1 MRENK
6 IRILHVAQAAGGV
19 DCYIRMLLKYLD
31 KEKFE
36 NIMVCSQDFRKEDY
50 NRLADH
56 FEQIEMTRAIGV
68 NDLKVIKAVR
78 KLIKKYNPDIVYAHS
93 SKAGAVARVANI
105 GIKNYCIYNPHGWAF
120 NMKCSAKKKAMYTAI
135 EKVAALFCDKIICI
149 SDAEEKSAL
158 EKKICREE
166 KLQVILNGVDIEAYE
181 NGVHGTVTRRDLDI
195 PKDAFVVGMVGRI
208 CPQKAPDIFVR
219 MANQVRNK
227 VPNAHFII
235 VGNGN
240 QEAEIRKYAEKNGFS
255 DSLHITGWVD
265 NPMNYVE
272 LFDVA
277 CLLSRWEG
285 WLIVLTVVMCGSW
298 MLISGGRIAI
308 IRLLI
313 SIVLCM
319 ALKTSTKRKIA
330 KLFSNIRFVA
340 VFAVACAAFV
350 YLTVLKGFEPL
361 FNIYSDFAIQPKMFQ
376 YWGKEIAGQYAYGAA
391 SLFGFIYPF
400 LYLIKNLFGLSKLPL
415 GSNVYANI
423 DKTFNDWITLGTYYR
438 CNAYSSCFWYL
449 YYDGRTI
456 GIIIGM
462 LLWGIFCKSIFS
474 RMLECFDKKHIS
486 IYILMMIGVIYSFTD
501 MEFSKANYVLAFLF
515 ISKVCFCKTK
525 IVFGKTGGKKIE

>member
-1 MRENK
+1 MYGLDYRIIRLANPYGPYQRPNGVLGAVTTFTYKALKGEQIQVYGDGSVIRDFIYIDDAVRAILNIVNGDNK
-6 IRILHVAQAAGGV
+6 HRTFNLGCGYGTSIKDVLKSIEHALNLSCNMNYGI
-19 DCYIRMLLKYLD
+19 CYIALAVCILITLYKLRDIGFDFSNITLFGELDRLSYGSKLANLLYEFIAYPLYNTFICVTVVDFFFGKRD
-31 KEKFE
+31 K
-36 NIMVCSQDFRKEDY
+36 
-50 NRLADH
+50 
-56 FEQIEMTRAIGV
+56 
-68 NDLKVIKAVR
+68 
-78 KLIKKYNPDIVYAHS
+78 
-93 SKAGAVARVANI
+93 
-105 GIKNYCIYNPHGWAF
+105 
-120 NMKCSAKKKAMYTAI
+120 
-135 EKVAALFCDKIICI
+135 
-149 SDAEEKSAL
+149 
-158 EKKICREE
+158 
-166 KLQVILNGVDIEAYE
+166 
-181 NGVHGTVTRRDLDI
+181 
-195 PKDAFVVGMVGRI
+195 
-208 CPQKAPDIFVR
+208 
-219 MANQVRNK
+219 
-227 VPNAHFII
+227 
-235 VGNGN
+235 
-240 QEAEIRKYAEKNGFS
+240 
-255 DSLHITGWVD
+255 
-265 NPMNYVE
+265 
-272 LFDVA
+272 
-277 CLLSRWEG
+277 